1 MIKNLN
7 DILSLFVLACFL
19 VLGIRL
25 FIWAFISNA
34 REAINPDEDSK
45 ISLFFNYNDNE
56 EE

>member
-19 VLGIRL
+19 ALGIRL
-25 FIWAFISNA
+25 FIWAFITSG
-34 REAINPDEDSK
+34 RETLSPSEDSK
-45 ISLFFNYNDNE
+45 LSLILNYNDNE

>member
-25 FIWAFISNA
+25 FIWAFITSG
-34 REAINPDEDSK
+34 RETLSPSEDSK
-45 ISLFFNYNDNE
+45 LSLILNYNDNE